1 MATTL
6 DTLEK
11 RLTALE
17 QEVASLRQDVHG
29 RARQE
34 KADQGNQQTISA
46 AIAKAYAEMGIAGQA
61 IDAKN
66 LQELFLTHG
75 IKPEENAFS
84 RGLIDMREE

>member
-46 AIAKAYAEMGIAGQA
+46 AIAKAFKALRCM
-61 IDAKN
+61 
-66 LQELFLTHG
+66 LFITLST
-75 IKPEENAFS
+75 
-84 RGLIDMREE
+84 